1 MAADE
6 LDVEPVA
13 LGPGLESRWSR
24 AILVC
29 SKCSKRLGGGFGRK
43 GKTSLGKAL
52 RKRFG
57 LRKGRKSPVGL
68 IEVKCLGVCPKG
80 AVILVDTGQP
90 GRWRLV
96 PAGADIEALGHDLGL
111 RARMRASSPDGQAP
125 RRAITSR

>member
-1 MAADE
+1 MAADHLE
-6 LDVEPVA
+6 TEFGA
-13 LGPGLESRWSR
+13 LGRGLASQWSG

-57 LRKGRKSPVGL
+57 LKKGRKSPVGL

-80 AVILVDTGQP
+80 AVTLVDTGHP
-90 GRWRLV
+90 DTWRLV
-96 PAGADIEALGHDLGL
+96 PAGADIEAIGRDLGL
-111 RARMRASSPDGQAP
+111 EAGAQAP
-125 RRAITSR
+125 RRAITAR

>member
-1 MAADE
+1 MEADE
-6 LDVEPVA
+6 LGAGPGA
-13 LGPGLESRWSR
+13 LGRGLQSRWSG

-29 SKCSKRLGGGFGRK
+29 SKCSKRLGGGFGPK

-68 IEVKCLGVCPKG
+68 IEVKCLGVCPRG
-80 AVILVDTGQP
+80 AVTLVDTSHP
-90 GRWRLV
+90 DMWRLV
-96 PAGADIEALGHDLGL
+96 PKGADVEAVGRDLGL
-111 RARMRASSPDGQAP
+111 EPGAQAP